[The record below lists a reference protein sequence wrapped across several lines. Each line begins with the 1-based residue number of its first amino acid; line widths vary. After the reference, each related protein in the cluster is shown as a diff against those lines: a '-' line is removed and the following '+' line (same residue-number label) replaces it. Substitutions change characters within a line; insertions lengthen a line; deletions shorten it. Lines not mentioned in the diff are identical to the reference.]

1 MTDYTGPDRREHDP
15 ERWHIKREFQ
25 IGHLITT
32 LVMAAS
38 VIMYV
43 GKMEQR
49 IALVE
54 QSVHQQRERDER
66 QDKIID
72 EGLRGIDARLSKL
85 DDKLDRAL
93 DAGRR
98 R

>member
-15 ERWHIKREFQ
+15 EKWHIKREFQ

-54 QSVHQQRERDER
+54 QSVQQQRERDER
-66 QDKIID
+66 QDKAIS
-72 EGLRGIDARLSKL
+72 EGLRGIDVRLGKM
-85 DDKLDRAL
+85 DDKLDRVL
-93 DAGRR
+93 EGRR